1 MLLHLPL
8 RYVDET
14 KIRDIATARP
24 GEWLQADVVVV
35 SSKVQ
40 FRPKKTLVCQVEDS
54 SGAMSLRFFQ
64 AYPSQV
70 ASLKAGVKLRIFGE
84 VRDGFLGFEIIHPQ
98 WRVLN
103 KPEPLPQNLTP
114 IYPTTAGLSQQSLRK
129 LIREAIAQAD
139 LSDTLPPAT
148 LAALGLPDFKTSLSY
163 VHEPPADA
171 DLGAL
176 SQHPAMQRLKL
187 DELLAQ
193 QLSMRLYRQKNRSE
207 PAFPLQPRAT
217 LAKALLAALPFQ
229 LTTGQTRAYQEIN
242 HDLLRPFPMQRLL
255 QGDVGSGKTIVAL
268 LAALTVI
275 ENGAQVALMAPTE
288 ILAEQH
294 YRKLSAW
301 LTPLKIELVWL
312 TARLNKKEKTA
323 ALKQLANGSCRLA
336 IGTHALFQEQVE
348 FSNLALVIIDEQHR
362 FGVEQRIALRNKAE
376 LRAHQLMMS
385 ATPIP
390 RTLAMSYYSDM
401 DISTIAELP
410 PGRSPVTTK
419 LFSESKRPEVALR
432 IKSACLEGKQAYW
445 VCPLIDESEVLQ
457 LKAAEQTF
465 VDLKK
470 LLPELN
476 IGLIHGRMAAAD
488 KTAIMAAFLQG
499 QIQLL
504 VATSVI
510 EVGVDVANASIMV
523 IEHAERLGL
532 AQLHQLRG
540 RVGRGKTQST
550 CILLYQ
556 SPLSENARER
566 LKIIYEQHDGFE
578 IARLDLAMRGPGE
591 LLGARQAG
599 APLLRIADI
608 GTDEALLA
616 KAQALAADLLK
627 ANPNLAERHLARWL
641 PAAAAYLGS

>member
-14 KIRDIATARP
+14 KIQDIGSARP
-24 GEWLQADVVVV
+24 GEWLQADVIVV
-35 SSKVQ
+35 SSNVQ

-54 SGAMSLRFFQ
+54 SGALTLRFFK
-64 AYPSQV
+64 AYPTQI
-70 ASLKAGVKLRIFGE
+70 ATLKAGVRLRIFGE
-84 VRDGFLGFEIIHPQ
+84 VRDGFLGLEMIHPQ
-98 WRVLN
+98 WRVLH
-103 KPEPLPQNLTP
+103 KPEPLPKNLTP
-114 IYPTTAGLSQQSLRK
+114 VYPTTAGLSQQNLRK
-129 LIREAIAQAD
+129 LIKGALNQAD
-139 LSDTLPPAT
+139 LSDTLPPEM
-148 LAALGLPDFKTSLSY
+148 LAALALPDFKTSLGY

-171 DLGAL
+171 DLATL

-193 QLSMRLYRQKNRSE
+193 QLSLRLYRQKNRNE
-207 PAFPLQPRAT
+207 RAYPLKPRANLT
-217 LAKALLAALPFQ
+217 KALLAALPFQ
-229 LTTGQTRAYQEIN
+229 LTSGQTHAYQEIN
-242 HDLLRPFPMQRLL
+242 RDLLRPFPMQRLL
-255 QGDVGSGKTIVAL
+255 QGDVGSGKTIVAV

-301 LTPLKIELVWL
+301 LAPLKIELAWL
-312 TARLNKKEKTA
+312 TARLNKKEKMA
-323 ALKQLANGSCRLA
+323 ALRQLADGSCRLA
-336 IGTHALFQEQVE
+336 VGTHALFQEHVE
-348 FSNLALVIIDEQHR
+348 FSKLALVIIDEQHR

-376 LRAHQLMMS
+376 LSAHQLMMS

-419 LFSESKRPEVALR
+419 LFAESKRSEVARR

-457 LKAAEQTF
+457 LKAAQQTF

-476 IGLIHGRMAAAD
+476 IGLIHGRMTAAD
-488 KTAIMAAFLQG
+488 KTAIMAEFQQG
-499 QIQLL
+499 HIQLL

-510 EVGVDVANASIMV
+510 EVGVDVANASIMI

-566 LKIIYEQHDGFE
+566 LKIIYELQDGFE

-599 APLLRIADI
+599 VPLLRIADI
-608 GTDEALLA
+608 CTDQALLV

-627 ANPNLAERHLARWL
+627 AHPDLADRHLARWL

>member
-1 MLLHLPL
+1 M
-8 RYVDET
+8 
-14 KIRDIATARP
+14 
-24 GEWLQADVVVV
+24 VV

-54 SGAMSLRFFQ
+54 SGALSLRFFK

-70 ASLKAGVKLRIFGE
+70 AALKSGVKLRIFGE
-84 VRDGFLGFEIIHPQ
+84 VREGFLGLEMVHPQ
-98 WRVLN
+98 WRVLS
-103 KPEPLPQNLTP
+103 KPEPLPPNLTP
-114 IYPTTAGLSQQSLRK
+114 IYPTTAGLSQQSIRK
-129 LIREAIAQAD
+129 LIKAAIAQAD
-139 LSDTLPPAT
+139 LSDTLPPAI
-148 LAALGLPDFKTSLSY
+148 LAALGLPDFKTSLTY
-163 VHEPPADA
+163 VHEPPANT
-171 DLGAL
+171 DLRTL
-176 SQHPAMQRLKL
+176 PTHPAMQRLKL

-207 PAFPLQPRAT
+207 RAFPLQPRAT

-229 LTTGQTRAYQEIN
+229 LTAGQTRAYQEIN
-242 HDLLRPFPMQRLL
+242 NDLLRPFPMQRLL

-294 YRKLSAW
+294 FRKLDAW
-301 LTPLKIELVWL
+301 LAPLKIELVWL
-312 TARLNKKEKTA
+312 TARLTKKEKMA
-323 ALKQLANGSCRLA
+323 ALQQLASGSCRLA
-336 IGTHALFQEQVE
+336 VGTHALFQEQVE

-401 DISTIAELP
+401 DVSTIAELP

-465 VDLKK
+465 IELKT

-488 KTAIMAAFLQG
+488 KTAIMIAFQQG
-499 QIQLL
+499 EIQLL

-578 IARLDLAMRGPGE
+578 IAHLDLAMRGPGE

-608 GTDEALLA
+608 CTDQALLV

-627 ANPNLAERHLARWL
+627 AHPDLAERHLARWL